1 MIPDNLKHLDA
12 ATLDSRHTIK
22 FTPRQALLDAVIAS
36 AVELGLASGDLAEK
50 LVEYGARAF
59 DRVIDTR
66 NPSDVIAEWGAR
78 AQAYAGAE
86 VPWAYVCQ
94 RRHINKVRMTAG
106 EFEVPTSAFVSA
118 LLAEG
123 LGQLNRDKE
132 RSVHRHTV
140 INHILFIGDMKLGWG
155 SHPDTLCV
163 SKARAKARL
172 ECGEEGTLVFMR
184 AYRAE
189 YAKIAENDG
198 MRGGPWYLASLD
210 KAISD
215 WEVTGQAPND
225 LFLPGWV

>member
-1 MIPDNLKHLDA
+1 
-12 ATLDSRHTIK
+12 
-22 FTPRQALLDAVIAS
+22 
-36 AVELGLASGDLAEK
+36 
-50 LVEYGARAF
+50 
-59 DRVIDTR
+59 
-66 NPSDVIAEWGAR
+66 VIAEWVAK
-78 AQAYAGAE
+78 ADAYAGSQ
-86 VPWAYVCQ
+86 VLWAYVGQ
-94 RRHINKVRMTAG
+94 RRHIIKVRGAAG
-106 EFEVPTSAFVSA
+106 EFEVDTPAFVSA

-123 LGQLNRDKE
+123 LEQLNRDKE
-132 RSVHRHTV
+132 LSAHRHTV

-155 SHPDTLCV
+155 CHPDTLCV

-189 YAKIAENDG
+189 YAKIAESDG

-225 LFLPGWV
+225 LFLPGWM

>member
-1 MIPDNLKHLDA
+1 MIPENLKHIDI
-12 ATLDSRHTIK
+12 ATIISRHTIN
-22 FTPRQALLDAVIAS
+22 FTPRKALIDELIARAVG
-36 AVELGLASGDLAEK
+36 LGLAPGDLAEK
-50 LVEYGARAF
+50 LVEYGVRSFSRA
-59 DRVIDTR
+59 IDTR
-66 NPSDVIAEWGAR
+66 NPSEVIAEWAAR

-86 VPWAYVCQ
+86 VLWSYVGQ
-94 RRHINKVRMTAG
+94 RRQINKVRMTAG

-132 RSVHRHTV
+132 HSVHRHTV

-210 KAISD
+210 KAILD
-215 WEVTGQAPND
+215 WEVTGVAPND
-225 LFLPGWV
+225 LFLPG